1 MPSVPVAKW
10 VVDALVLGAL
20 YALAGILLLGG
31 TEASS
36 GQCSSCVPSRAAP
49 LDLVGAGDVAV
60 LLRSGYFPLSSARVR
75 SDSQT
80 ASIASMELVATAAP
94 SRRWVSL

>member
-1 MPSVPVAKW
+1 MQAV
-10 VVDALVLGAL
+10 
-20 YALAGILLLGG
+20 LAGIACFQQLTRIPLVRAF
-31 TEASS
+31 AS
-36 GQCSSCVPSRAAP
+36 GAP
-49 LDLVGAGDVAV
+49 DLVGTGDVPV
-60 LLRSGYFPLSSARVR
+60 LLGSDYFPLSSARVR